1 MEKRKI
7 MKKNLKTQFLT
18 RQYMLSKDY
27 ELYYYS
33 DSHMANVDSHTHDYY
48 EFYFF
53 LEGTVSYLIEK
64 QLYDLKEGD
73 VVVIPPGI
81 HHKAVIRDSEKPYSR
96 FVFWI
101 SMDYYER
108 IRQMSE
114 DYFYIIRLAT
124 DKGQYVFHNDAV
136 AFSSIQSRIFHLIE
150 EIHWERFGKEEK
162 IFIGICDLFLHLSR
176 MAYEKN
182 HPRKLKEDQ
191 NLYENIIQYI
201 DTQLDQDLSLEH
213 LAGKFYV
220 SKYHIAHI
228 FKENTGISIHQYIM
242 KKRLA
247 ACQDAILSNISITK
261 AYLMLGF
268 KDYSSFYRA
277 FKKEYGISPKEFR
290 DMKIQL
296 EQQTIKGGKGTS

>member
-1 MEKRKI
+1 
-7 MKKNLKTQFLT
+7 
-18 RQYMLSKDY
+18 
-27 ELYYYS
+27 
-33 DSHMANVDSHTHDYY
+33 
-48 EFYFF
+48 
-53 LEGTVSYLIEK
+53 
-64 QLYDLKEGD
+64 
-73 VVVIPPGI
+73 
-81 HHKAVIRDSEKPYSR
+81 
-96 FVFWI
+96 
-101 SMDYYER
+101 
-108 IRQMSE
+108 
-114 DYFYIIRLAT
+114 
-124 DKGQYVFHNDAV
+124 
-136 AFSSIQSRIFHLIE
+136 
-150 EIHWERFGKEEK
+150 
-162 IFIGICDLFLHLSR
+162 

-213 LAGKFYV
+213 LAGKFYA

-261 AYLMLGF
+261 AYLMFGF

-290 DMKIQL
+290 DMKIQPEERKKHNPWNYNL
-296 EQQTIKGGKGTS
+296 RRINMYYKDYWRFFGCEAMRYAV

>member
-1 MEKRKI
+1 

-18 RQYMLSKDY
+18 RQYMLSRDY

-33 DSHMANVDSHTHDYY
+33 DSHMANVDSHAHDYY

-53 LEGTVSYLIEK
+53 LEGTVSYLIEE
-64 QLYDLKEGD
+64 QLYSLKAGD

-81 HHKAVIRDSEKPYSR
+81 YHKAVIHDSEKPYSR

-114 DYFYIIRLAT
+114 EYFYIIRLARE
-124 DKGQYVFHNDAV
+124 KPQYVFHNDAV
-136 AFSSIQSRIFHLIE
+136 DFSSIQSRIFHLIE
-150 EIHWERFGKEEK
+150 EIHWDRFGKEEK

-176 MAYEKN
+176 MAYERT
-182 HPRKLKEDQ
+182 HPRRLKEDQ

-201 DTQLDQDLSLEH
+201 DTQLDHDLSLEY

-228 FKENTGISIHQYIM
+228 FKEIQEYPYISI
-242 KKRLA
+242 L
-247 ACQDAILSNISITK
+247 
-261 AYLMLGF
+261 
-268 KDYSSFYRA
+268 
-277 FKKEYGISPKEFR
+277 
-290 DMKIQL
+290 
-296 EQQTIKGGKGTS
+296 

>member
-1 MEKRKI
+1 
-7 MKKNLKTQFLT
+7 MKKNLKTKFSN

-27 ELYYYS
+27 ELYYFS
-33 DSHMANVDSHTHDYY
+33 DSPGAEVDSHAHDYY
-48 EFYFF
+48 ELYFF

-64 QLYDLKEGD
+64 QLYRLQAGD

-81 HHKAVIRDSEKPYSR
+81 HHKAVIHDTEAPYSR

-101 SMDYYER
+101 SIEYYEK

-114 DYFYIIRLAT
+114 DYFYIIDQARE
-124 DKGQYVFHNDAV
+124 KQRYVFHNDAV
-136 AFSSIQSRIFHLIE
+136 SFSSIQSRIFHLVE
-150 EIHWERFGKEEK
+150 EIHWDRFGKEER

-176 MAYEKN
+176 MAYERN
-182 HPRKLKEDQ
+182 QPRRLKEDQ

-201 DTQLDQDLSLEH
+201 DAQLDQDLSLEN
-213 LAGKFYV
+213 LAGIFFA

-247 ACQDAILSNISITK
+247 ACQGAILSNISITK
-261 AYLMLGF
+261 AYLMFGF

-290 DMKIQL
+290 DMKIQP
-296 EQQTIKGGKGTS
+296 QQRSSQREYGGQ

>member
-1 MEKRKI
+1 

-33 DSHMANVDSHTHDYY
+33 DSHMADVDSHTHDYY

-53 LEGTVSYLIEK
+53 LEGAVSYLIEK
-64 QLYDLKEGD
+64 QLYSLKAGD
-73 VVVIPPGI
+73 VVAIPPGI
-81 HHKAVIRDSEKPYSR
+81 HHKAVIHNFEKPYRR
-96 FVFWI
+96 FVLWI
-101 SMDYYER
+101 SIDYYER

-114 DYFYIIRLAT
+114 DYFYIIRLARE
-124 DKGQYVFHNDAV
+124 KKQYVFPNDAV

-150 EIHWERFGKEEK
+150 EIHWDRFGKEEK

-176 MAYEKN
+176 LVYENN

-201 DTQLDQDLSLEH
+201 DTQLDQDLSLER
-213 LAGKFYV
+213 LAGKFYA

-261 AYLMLGF
+261 AYLMFGF

-290 DMKIQL
+290 DMKIQP
-296 EQQTIKGGKGTS
+296 EQQTIKAGKGTS

>member
-1 MEKRKI
+1 MEKRNI

-33 DSHMANVDSHTHDYY
+33 DSHMADVDSHTHDYY

-53 LEGTVSYLIEK
+53 LEGAVSYLIEK
-64 QLYDLKEGD
+64 QLYSLKAGD
-73 VVVIPPGI
+73 VVAIPPGI
-81 HHKAVIRDSEKPYSR
+81 HHKAVIHNFENPYRR
-96 FVFWI
+96 FVLWI
-101 SMDYYER
+101 SIDYYER

-114 DYFYIIRLAT
+114 DYFYIIRLARE
-124 DKGQYVFHNDAV
+124 KKQYVFPNDAV

-150 EIHWERFGKEEK
+150 EIHWDRFGKEEK

-176 MAYEKN
+176 LVYENN

-201 DTQLDQDLSLEH
+201 D
-213 LAGKFYV
+213 

-261 AYLMLGF
+261 AYLMFGF

-290 DMKIQL
+290 DMKIQP
-296 EQQTIKGGKGTS
+296 EQQTIKAGKGTS